1 VDEQKTIKVLALI
14 EAATITGPAKNLLN
28 FIHLISQPSFQT
40 GGHPRVE
47 FSLATF
53 HRSSQPANLDRLPR
67 NLPPNPF
74 VGAARA
80 QAVNVDVIDE
90 RFRFDARVI
99 GQLRRIVQQRAP
111 DILQTHSV
119 KSHFLVKLA
128 DLTARHK
135 WIAYHHGYTTTNK
148 KMLAYN
154 KLNRWSLPS
163 AERVITVCDSFA
175 TQLAQSGVARNR
187 IVVCHNSVVPPIAV
201 SEEQQEMTRRSLGIN
216 PDERVVICIGRF
228 SKEKGH
234 ADLIAAADLLV
245 QMNPTLKFKLLL
257 VGTGPELEHIRRLT
271 TMSRLDQHV
280 IFAGHKD
287 DVAPFY
293 AIADALAL
301 PSHSEGSPNVLL
313 EAMAA
318 GVPAV
323 ATAVGGV
330 PEIAVDNETAL
341 LVPPNN
347 PQNFA
352 TALNRLLVDTTVAQ
366 RLGAAARKRVE
377 TEFSPQRYAQT
388 LKRVYEEVAS
398 GKMLDA

>member
-1 VDEQKTIKVLALI
+1 VDEQTIKVLALI
-14 EAATITGPAKNLLN
+14 EATTITGPAKNLLN
-28 FIHLISQPSFQT
+28 FIHLISQPNFQT
-40 GGHPRVE
+40 GGDPRVE

-53 HRSSQPANLDRLPR
+53 HRSSSQRANLD
-67 NLPPNPF
+67 LPPNPF

-119 KSHFLVKLA
+119 KSHFILKLA
-128 DLTARHK
+128 GLAARCK

-163 AERVITVCDSFA
+163 AERVITVCEPFA
-175 TQLAQSGVARNR
+175 AQLAQSGVDRSR
-187 IVVCHNSVVPPIAV
+187 IVVCHNSVVRPIAV
-201 SEEQQEMTRRSLGIN
+201 SEEQQEMTRRSLGVN
-216 PDERVVICIGRF
+216 MDERVVICIGRF

-234 ADLIAAADLLV
+234 ADLIAAVGLLV
-245 QMNPTLKFKLLL
+245 QMNPALKFKLLL
-257 VGTGPELEHIRRLT
+257 AGTGPELEHIRRLAT
-271 TMSRLDQHV
+271 ATRLDQLV

-287 DVAPFY
+287 DVAPLY

-347 PQNFA
+347 PQSFA
-352 TALNRLLVDTTVAQ
+352 TALNRLLTDAMLAQ
-366 RLGAAARKRVE
+366 SLGAAARKRVE

-398 GKMLDA
+398 GKMLNA